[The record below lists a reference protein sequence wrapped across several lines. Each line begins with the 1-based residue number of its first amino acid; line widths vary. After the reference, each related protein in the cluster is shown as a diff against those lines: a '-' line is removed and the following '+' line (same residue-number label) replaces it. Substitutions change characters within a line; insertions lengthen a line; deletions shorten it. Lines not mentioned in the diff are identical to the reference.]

1 MEHIQRL
8 TQMTKGSGCG
18 CKIAPALLDQILK
31 LTNNQPKYQNLI
43 AGFETKDDAAIYA
56 LDADNYII
64 STVDFF
70 TPVVDDPFQFGRV
83 AAANAI
89 SDIYAMGGK
98 PLMANAV
105 LGFPSDKLNNEIV
118 SQILN
123 GGIQVCNEA
132 GIPLAGGHSIE
143 NPEPFFGLSVTG
155 AVKAQHLKKNV
166 GAKNGDIL
174 FITKPLGIGI
184 MNTAIKRALAS
195 DEHLLEHIAN
205 MSKLNSE
212 GHLFGELPYIH
223 AMTDITGF
231 SLLGHLVEMTEG
243 SGVSAKINSS
253 EVPIYSFLDRYLKQ
267 NCLPDNTYRNWN
279 SFEKKVHG
287 LNDMKMFQ
295 ILNDPQTNGGLM
307 VSIDRAFV
315 NDFEKFTKSQQ
326 ITCYQ
331 IGSII
336 QEDAFRIYID

>member
-1 MEHIQRL
+1 MGSIQRL

-31 LTNNQPKYQNLI
+31 LTNRQPQFDKLI

-56 LDADNYII
+56 FDSENYMI

-105 LGFPSDKLNNEIV
+105 LGFPSEKLSNEII

-123 GGIQVCNEA
+123 GGIEVCNEA

-155 AVKAQHLKKNV
+155 MVKSNHLKKNI
-166 GAKNGDIL
+166 GAKKGDIL
-174 FITKPLGIGI
+174 YITKPLGIGV

-195 DEHLLEHIAN
+195 EAHITEHIVN
-205 MSKLNSE
+205 MSKLNKE
-212 GHLFGELPYIH
+212 GFLFGTLPYIH

-231 SLLGHLVEMTEG
+231 SLLGHLIEMTEG
-243 SGVSAKINSS
+243 SGVSAQVYAG
-253 EVPIYSFLDRYLKQ
+253 EVPMYDFIDEYLKQ

-279 SFEKKVHG
+279 SYEKKVNG
-287 LNDMKMFQ
+287 LNEMKMFQ

-307 VSIDRAFV
+307 VSVDS
-315 NDFEKFTKSQQ
+315 NFETEFNQIVQQ
-326 ITCYQ
+326 QNISCFR
-331 IGSII
+331 IGKII
-336 QEDAFRIYID
+336 EEDSFRIYIA